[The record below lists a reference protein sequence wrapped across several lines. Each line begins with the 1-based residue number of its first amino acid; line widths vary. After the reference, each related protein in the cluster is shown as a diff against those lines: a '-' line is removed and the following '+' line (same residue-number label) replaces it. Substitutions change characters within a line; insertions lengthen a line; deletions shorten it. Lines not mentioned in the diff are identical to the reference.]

1 MMNVEEVDRI
11 DNATSSSSSISD
23 ALAAL
28 SESESDL
35 LSVLQIAA
43 ETCRELTTIP
53 FCNSDDDD
61 DSEEEDSSSSLGLLA
76 TNLLSALQRI
86 RANLV
91 DTIEGVPSDDLSAV
105 TAATR
110 ARSNG
115 GEEGHRL
122 KALLDQLDQ
131 S

>member
-61 DSEEEDSSSSLGLLA
+61 SEEDSSSSLGLLA

-105 TAATR
+105 TAATY
-110 ARSNG
+110 ARSDG

>member
-1 MMNVEEVDRI
+1 MFRKLTLSCHKMNGEVDRI
-11 DNATSSSSSISD
+11 DNATNSISD
-23 ALAAL
+23 TLAAL

-35 LSVLQIAA
+35 LSVLQITA

-53 FCNSDDDD
+53 FSD
-61 DSEEEDSSSSLGLLA
+61 EDSLGLLA

-91 DTIEGVPSDDLSAV
+91 DTIEGVRPDSLSAV
-105 TAATR
+105 TTVTQAG
-110 ARSNG
+110 SDG
-115 GEEGHRL
+115 GEEQEGHHSL

-131 S
+131 P

>member
-1 MMNVEEVDRI
+1 MFRKLTLSYHKMNGEVDRI
-11 DNATSSSSSISD
+11 DNATSSISD
-23 ALAAL
+23 TLAAL

-35 LSVLQIAA
+35 LSVLQITA

-53 FCNSDDDD
+53 FSD
-61 DSEEEDSSSSLGLLA
+61 EDSLGLLA

-91 DTIEGVPSDDLSAV
+91 DTIEGVRSDSLSAV
-105 TAATR
+105 TAVTQAG
-110 ARSNG
+110 SDG
-115 GEEGHRL
+115 GEEQEGHSL

-131 S
+131 P